1 MVRFGRFVLA
11 VVATAVVSLGNDVN
25 AGVIYDNTTLASNGY
40 VEASVDGPLFNSF
53 STGGTGFLLTDVK
66 LVLAST
72 NVSSGKSFTVSLVAN
87 NANKPGT
94 VLNSLATINDS
105 SLSVAGSTIDVSVSS
120 IALTANT
127 RYWIEV
133 NGAGGSSVEWSYGVD
148 ATGTGVPGEYWA
160 YNPGGTLTVT
170 QNDSTNTPFQM
181 QVTATAVSS
190 VPEPGTLSLALSA
203 LGIGVLGMARRR
215 LVRA

>member
-133 NGAGGSSVEWSYGVD
+133 NGAGGIICGMELWRRRHRHGCSRRILGIQSRRNAYGYS
-148 ATGTGVPGEYWA
+148 ERFYEH
-160 YNPGGTLTVT
+160 
-170 QNDSTNTPFQM
+170 
-181 QVTATAVSS
+181 AVSDAGDS
-190 VPEPGTLSLALSA
+190 DCGF
-203 LGIGVLGMARRR
+203 
-215 LVRA
+215 VRS